1 MFKNIVLIGI
11 GGATGS
17 ILRYGMTLLF
27 ASMHLSGN
35 TATFITNLAGS
46 FCMGLLV
53 STCEQ
58 SPWLMMATIG
68 LCGGFTTFST
78 FSMQSLT
85 FLQEGKYGAA
95 LMYILGTVILG
106 IALAAAG
113 WYLGHL
119 VIRKI

>member
-1 MFKNIVLIGI
+1 
-11 GGATGS
+11 
-17 ILRYGMTLLF
+17 
-27 ASMHLSGN
+27 
-35 TATFITNLAGS
+35 
-46 FCMGLLV
+46 
-53 STCEQ
+53 
-58 SPWLMMATIG
+58 
-68 LCGGFTTFST
+68 
-78 FSMQSLT
+78 MQSLT